1 MKDLITL
8 HVALPDTIENGLVNF
23 RKIAQLSLIFQE
35 LWELQNS
42 VPKLAVN
49 ADLVNTLRVSDI
61 TCVLY
66 LNLCAVCRYFNF
78 IY

>member
-49 ADLVNTLRVSDI
+49 ADLVNTLRVSYI
-61 TCVLY
+61 TSVLY
-66 LNLCAVCRYFNF
+66 SNLSIRCKYFCF
-78 IY
+78 ID